1 MGSIYQEILLVLH
14 GIWRRRWLALAV
26 TWAVCLIGWIVVSMI
41 PNKYESQARVFVQMQ
56 SLLTDKV
63 GVTPQE
69 RQRAVDSVKRTLTST
84 VNLEKVVRGTDLS
97 NTVSTDK
104 EVTGAASGLRDAIKV
119 IEQQENLFE
128 IKAKVGLP
136 GMSDAENAKLAKEV
150 VQKMIDI
157 FVEENLSGGR
167 LEATQSLKFLD
178 QQITEKEEQ
187 LRAAETRRVEFE
199 RNSLGLLPGVG
210 SVQTRMEAARAEL
223 NQIDSNLMAAQGSLA
238 AVNGQLAATQPM
250 IAMPGLGGGGGDSRV
265 AILEGQIS
273 EAQSRGWTDSHP
285 DMQALRGQLARAR
298 ASAPRGGGGGYS
310 SPNPAYTSLRAMQAE
325 KQAAAGALQARKAQL
340 QAELS
345 QYAARQIEQPG
356 AQAEQDRLTRDY
368 EAIKLQYDKLLGD
381 REAIRLRSQ
390 IASST
395 NAVTFR
401 VIDPP
406 SSPRKPE
413 APDRPMLMFGIL
425 IFGALAGLGTAF
437 ALSQLNSGFSSAQKL
452 AAVTGM
458 PVIGSVSEVETP
470 SRKLLSAKRRKMFV
484 GGLAGL
490 GGVFA
495 LLVVIDMI
503 QRSGV
508 A

>member
-1 MGSIYQEILLVLH
+1 MGSIYQEVLLVLH

-26 TWAVCLIGWIVVSMI
+26 AWGVCLLGWIVVSMI

-56 SLLTDKV
+56 SLLTDKI
-63 GVTPQE
+63 GVTPVE

-84 VNLEKVVRGTDLS
+84 VNLEKVVRGTDLA

-128 IKAKVGLP
+128 IKVKVGLA
-136 GMSDAENAKLAKEV
+136 GLSDAENAKLAKDV

-167 LEATQSLKFLD
+167 LEASQSLKFLD
-178 QQITEKEEQ
+178 QQIAQKEEQ
-187 LRAAETRRVEFE
+187 LRSAETRRVEFE

-210 SVQTRMEAARAEL
+210 SVQTRMESARAEL
-223 NQIDSNLMAAQGSLA
+223 NQIDTNLMAAQGSLA

-250 IAMPGLGGGGGDSRV
+250 IAMPGLAGGGDSRV

-298 ASAPRGGGGGYS
+298 ATAPRGGGGGFS
-310 SPNPAYTSLRAMQAE
+310 SPNPAYTSLRAIQAE
-325 KQAAAGALQARKAQL
+325 KQASVGALQARKAQL
-340 QAELS
+340 QAEMS
-345 QYAARQIEQPG
+345 QYAARQVEQPG
-356 AQAEQDRLTRDY
+356 AQAEQDRLSRDY
-368 EAIKLQYDKLLGD
+368 EAIKLQYDKLLAD
-381 REAIRLRSQ
+381 REAVRLRSQ

-406 SSPRKPE
+406 SSPRRPE

-437 ALSQLNSGFSSAQKL
+437 ALSQLNSGFPSAQKL

-458 PVIGSVSEVETP
+458 QVIGSVSEVETP
-470 SRKLLSAKRRKMFV
+470 SQKLLSAKRRKMFV

-495 LLVVIDMI
+495 LLVVVDMI

>member
-1 MGSIYQEILLVLH
+1 MGSLYQEVQLILH

-26 TWAVCLIGWIVVSMI
+26 AWGVCLLGWIVVSMI
-41 PNKYESQARVFVQMQ
+41 PNKYESQARIFVQMQ
-56 SLLTDKV
+56 SLLTDKI
-63 GVTPQE
+63 GVTPLE
-69 RQRAVDSVKRTLTST
+69 RQRAVDGVKRTLTST
-84 VNLEKVVRGTDLS
+84 VNLEKVVRGTDLA

-119 IEQQENLFE
+119 TEQQENLFE

-136 GMSDAENAKLAKEV
+136 GLSDGENAKLAKDV

-167 LEATQSLKFLD
+167 LEASQSLKFLD
-178 QQITEKEEQ
+178 QQIAQKEEQ
-187 LRAAETRRVEFE
+187 LRTAETRRVEFE
-199 RNSLGLLPGVG
+199 RNALGLLPGVG
-210 SVQTRMEAARAEL
+210 SVQTRMESARAEL

-250 IAMPGLGGGGGDSRV
+250 ISMPGLGGGGDSRV

-345 QYAARQIEQPG
+345 QYAARQVEQPG

-381 REAIRLRSQ
+381 REAVRLRSQ

-395 NAVTFR
+395 NSVTFR

-406 SSPRKPE
+406 SSPRRPQ

-425 IFGALAGLGTAF
+425 FVGVTAGIGAAF
-437 ALSQLNSGFSSAQKL
+437 ALSQLNSGFASAQKL
-452 AAVTGM
+452 ATVTGM

-470 SRKLLSAKRRKMFV
+470 SQKILSAKRRKMFL

-495 LLVVIDMI
+495 LLVVVDMI

>member
-14 GIWRRRWLALAV
+14 GIWRRRWLALGVA
-26 TWAVCLIGWIVVSMI
+26 WGVCLLGWIVVSLI
-41 PNKYESQARVFVQMQ
+41 PNKYESQARIFVQMQ
-56 SLLTDKV
+56 SLLTDKI
-63 GVTPQE
+63 GVTPVE

-84 VNLEKVVRGTDLS
+84 VNLEKVVRGTDLA

-104 EVTGAASGLRDAIKV
+104 EVTAAATGLRDAIKV

-128 IKAKVGLP
+128 IKATVGLP
-136 GMSDAENAKLAKEV
+136 GMSDGENAKLAKEV

-167 LEATQSLKFLD
+167 LEASQSLKFLD
-178 QQITEKEEQ
+178 QQISEKEEQ
-187 LRAAETRRVEFE
+187 LRTAETRRVEFE

-210 SVQTRMEAARAEL
+210 SVQTRMESARAEL

-238 AVNGQLAATQPM
+238 AVNGQLAATQPT
-250 IAMPGLGGGGGDSRV
+250 IAMPGLGGGGETRV

-310 SPNPAYTSLRAMQAE
+310 SPNPAYSSLRAMQAE
-325 KQAAAGALQARKAQL
+325 KQAAVGALQARKAQL

-345 QYAARQIEQPG
+345 QYAARQVEQPG

-368 EAIKLQYDKLLGD
+368 EAIKLQYDKLLAD

-401 VIDPP
+401 VLDPP

-437 ALSQLNSGFSSAQKL
+437 ALSQLNSGFPSAQKL

-470 SRKLLSAKRRKMFV
+470 TQRLQSAKRRKMFV